1 MVQRNKDIYSKIPK
15 IDKVFDMLRVASKGI
30 SFEKNGVNI
39 INLYLKEFLKSEGI
53 NLDLKLQFL
62 LVVCL
67 TLIIKIFPSQVLFII
82 YPKYLVLEL

>member
-1 MVQRNKDIYSKIPK
+1 
-15 IDKVFDMLRVASKGI
+15 MLRVASKGI